1 MVVISTAITTIFG
14 AITALFGAITTTLP
28 SKVLNTK
35 NVYDASR
42 ILSRIHQSAKS
53 LLLGYIPVIPQS
65 SCRYYQSS
73 LAVYETILS

>member
-1 MVVISTAITTIFG
+1 MIIIIIIIIIIFG

-28 SKVLNTK
+28 SKVLNIK

-65 SCRYYQSS
+65 SCRY
-73 LAVYETILS
+73 